1 MRAEKA
7 GSRKRAGSLPAAATI
22 LLLFLASCAGAA
34 RAVPPPELPVG
45 SPAAIDAW
53 LAARE
58 SAVPGLILEDQKRIA
73 WAGAPGEVTEF
84 SIVYI
89 HGLQGSPR
97 DYASVIQEVAGK
109 LGANVYFARLKGH
122 SVTTDEIAEATRD
135 DWLADAREA
144 LEIGSRIGRAVIVAG
159 SSMGGDLALW
169 LAARGE
175 PEPAALVLFSC
186 AVQPREGRAEMLLWP
201 WPFPQIFVGALIGR
215 YWHSTFDARTYP
227 TGNPGAWTRL
237 YPPRYRSESFITF
250 MDVVKL
256 TRTLAL
262 ERIRAPSLWLYSDAD
277 DAVDITALKKSFE
290 RMGGQPKRLAP
301 VQGAHSHMLAGDI
314 FSPET
319 TDTVSGEILS
329 FLTECGMLRL

>member
-1 MRAEKA
+1 MTSRRA
-7 GSRKRAGSLPAAATI
+7 LLFPAAV
-22 LLLFLASCAGAA
+22 LLALLLASCAGAP
-34 RAVPPPELPVG
+34 RAMLPPEPPEG
-45 SPAAIDAW
+45 SPIALDAW

-58 SAVPGLILEDQKRIA
+58 NAVPGLIPGDQKHIE
-73 WAGAPGEVTEF
+73 WAGAQGTATAF

-97 DYASVIQEVAGK
+97 DYASVIREVAQK
-109 LGANVYFARLKGH
+109 LGANVYYARLKGH

-186 AVQPREGRAEMLLWP
+186 AVQPRERRAEMLLWP

-215 YWHSTFDARTYP
+215 YWHSTFDAGTYP
-227 TGNPGAWTRL
+227 TGDPGAWTRL
-237 YPPRYRSESFITF
+237 YPQRYRSQSFITF
-250 MDVVKL
+250 MSVVKL

-262 ERIRAPSLWLYSDAD
+262 ERITAPSLWLYSSAD
-277 DAVDITALKKSFE
+277 NAVDIPALKSSYE
-290 RMGGQPKRLAP
+290 RMGGQPKRLEP

-319 TDTVSGEILS
+319 TDGVSTDIQS
-329 FLTECGMLRL
+329 FLEECGILQP